1 MRVRM
6 LRSRTKQGAKGDGM
20 VFGPSRRVARRTA
33 RRTSRRQ
40 MAMYGG
46 QQEPEYYDE
55 PEPQYQAPPP
65 QQAPAQQDYAAELQ
79 KLAQLK
85 EAGVLT
91 DEEFEAKKKQIL
103 GI

>member
-1 MRVRM
+1 
-6 LRSRTKQGAKGDGM
+6 
-20 VFGPSRRVARRTA
+20 
-33 RRTSRRQ
+33 

-46 QQEPEYYDE
+46 QQNEPEYDDE

-65 QQAPAQQDYAAELQ
+65 PQAAPQQDYTAEIQ

-85 EAGVLT
+85 DSGVIT
-91 DEEFEAKKKQIL
+91 EEEFEAKKKQIL